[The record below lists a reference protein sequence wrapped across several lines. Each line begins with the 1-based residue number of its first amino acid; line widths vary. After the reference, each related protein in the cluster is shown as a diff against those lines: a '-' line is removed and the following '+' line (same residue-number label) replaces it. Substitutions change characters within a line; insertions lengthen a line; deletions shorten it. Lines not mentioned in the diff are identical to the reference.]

1 MDSFSIKSIKF
12 IILHCIELYLLT
24 WCCRRRMIPREVT
37 RVVMMSVISRVGLL
51 ISPDQHLL
59 ASAETAASSHNVTN
73 TTTLL
78 LLFLVRFFNIVRADR
93 KGNFKTKSKINIIEI
108 VEIEIFPPPAGKL
121 TSNNR

>member
-1 MDSFSIKSIKF
+1 
-12 IILHCIELYLLT
+12 
-24 WCCRRRMIPREVT
+24 MIPRKVT
-37 RVVMMSVISRVGLL
+37 RVVMMSGLSKAGLL

-59 ASAETAASSHNVTN
+59 ASAETAASSHKDVTN

-93 KGNFKTKSKINIIEI
+93 KGNFKTKGKINIIEI
-108 VEIEIFPPPAGKL
+108 VEIEIFPPTAGKL